1 MTFERD
7 LRTRWQNVVARR
19 PDFANVHHSR
29 LHERPHAPILGSP
42 QRIGWHLMA
51 HIALKALA
59 ALGAGCIALSA
70 CSTSSSPTPP
80 PARATDNAASEVT
93 WSTAVTSAGFN
104 STNWFMNVTTSQ
116 GPQQLSGACQKNS
129 GMSSNGCALGTEV
142 LLNGAP
148 TQGAGG
154 AVDPNLLPAYAL
166 TYDQFAAG
174 PIHVILSDGSTG
186 ATLSQGCSVW
196 VSQSGGGTQCSQ

>member
-7 LRTRWQNVVARR
+7 HGTRWQNVVARR
-19 PDFANVHHSR
+19 PDFRQRAPTRGCMNDLMRRSLVH
-29 LHERPHAPILGSP
+29 P

-51 HIALKALA
+51 HIALRLSLH
-59 ALGAGCIALSA
+59 LGAGCIALSA

-142 LLNGAP
+142 LFNGAP
-148 TQGAGG
+148 TQGQA
-154 AVDPNLLPAYAL
+154 AQSIRNLLPAYAL
-166 TYDQFAAG
+166 TYDSVCG
-174 PIHVILSDGSTG
+174 G
-186 ATLSQGCSVW
+186 ADS
-196 VSQSGGGTQCSQ
+196 